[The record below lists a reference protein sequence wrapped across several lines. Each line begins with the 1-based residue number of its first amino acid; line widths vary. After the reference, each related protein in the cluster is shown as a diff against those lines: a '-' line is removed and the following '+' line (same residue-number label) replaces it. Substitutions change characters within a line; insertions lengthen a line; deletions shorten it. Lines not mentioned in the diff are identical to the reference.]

1 MRGQGG
7 WGTGPGGIEERWEGG
22 RREGEGER
30 EGGGGGGRGREGEG
44 GEGRRGDKKM
54 GRFGLL

>member
-30 EGGGGGGRGREGEG
+30 EGGEEG
-44 GEGRRGDKKM
+44 GEGGGIRRRG
-54 GRFGLL
+54 GLVCCETR